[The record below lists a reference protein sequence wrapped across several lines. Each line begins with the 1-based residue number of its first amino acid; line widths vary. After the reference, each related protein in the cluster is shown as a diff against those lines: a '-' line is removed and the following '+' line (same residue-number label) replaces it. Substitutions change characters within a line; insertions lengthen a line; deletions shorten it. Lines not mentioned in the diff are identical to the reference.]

1 VGGNLPA
8 SLRLEKCKGKGVWK
22 QLLNEG
28 FFWPK
33 TPLVVVDLGG

>member
-1 VGGNLPA
+1 VGWILPA
-8 SLRLEKCKGKGVWK
+8 SMRLGKCKGKRDKK